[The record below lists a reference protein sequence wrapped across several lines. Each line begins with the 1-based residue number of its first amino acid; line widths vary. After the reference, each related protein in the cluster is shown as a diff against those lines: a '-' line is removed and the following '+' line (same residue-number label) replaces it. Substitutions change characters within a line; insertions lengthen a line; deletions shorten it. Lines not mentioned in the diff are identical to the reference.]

1 LENKKDKEKKM
12 KSFSKV
18 MFVLVIIGFV
28 LSLNSTLAAQE
39 EKTECTDKVF
49 KCAGCSTP
57 IAKDAAKFKVE
68 YKGKT
73 YYFASEKCQAEFQKD
88 PEKFAKCCEQKT
100 MYVCPVSECKYKS
113 DKPGKCPHCDKEL
126 TKMEHACCLHKA
138 EHEHGCKKHQEKKE
152 AKECP
157 YHKKEEK

>member
-1 LENKKDKEKKM
+1 M

-18 MFVLVIIGFV
+18 IFVLVIIGFV
-28 LSLNSTLAAQE
+28 LSLNPTLAAQE
-39 EKTECTDKVF
+39 EKTECPDKVF

-57 IAKDAAKFKVE
+57 IAKDAAKFKAE

-73 YYFASEKCQAEFQKD
+73 YYFASEKCQAAFQKD
-88 PEKFAKCCEQKT
+88 PEKFAKCCAHKT

-126 TKMEHACCLHKA
+126 KKMEHK
-138 EHEHGCKKHQEKKE
+138 HGCKKHQEKKE